1 MPRIL
6 KIIFSKFSIQ
16 TILLIASLFALLSAY
31 ISQYVFGLQP
41 CILCHYQRIVFWLIA
56 VNSTVFLCL
65 TKRCKLQI
73 RWQIAG
79 QVLAIL
85 LLLANIGIAGFHS
98 GVERKIFFLG
108 SCSASNT
115 ELEKI
120 TDPSLLLSALQQTQA
135 VRCDQPQ
142 FKFLGLSMADYNVFY
157 CLFLLGLTIFFVKNH
172 NKITIK

>member
-41 CILCHYQRIVFWLIA
+41 CILCHYQRIVFWLLA
-56 VNSTVFLCL
+56 LNSLLFLCL
-65 TKRCKLQI
+65 KSAKFQI
-73 RWQIAG
+73 IW
-79 QVLAIL
+79 QVLAIIL
-85 LLLANIGIAGFHS
+85 LLGNIGIAGFHS

-157 CLFLLGLTIFFVKNH
+157 CLFLLGLTIFFVKKN